1 MASINCK
8 GKLIDLN
15 IPRVMGILNLTP
27 DSFYDGG
34 IYKNEKDVLLK
45 AEKMLTDGAT
55 FIDVGA
61 YSSRPGADD
70 IAVEVELARIVP
82 IIELLVKEFP
92 EILISVDTFRAKIA
106 KETIEAGAA
115 LVNDISAGFLDENM
129 ISTVA
134 ILKVPYILMH
144 MRGTPQTMKELN
156 TYDNLVKEVLFYFSE
171 RIKTAREAGID
182 DIILDPG
189 FGFAKNIK
197 QNFEM
202 LDKFELF
209 GIAELPVLAGLSR
222 KSLIYKT
229 LHIEIEEAL
238 NGTTVLNTIAL
249 QKGASILR
257 VHDVKPAVEAVKL
270 YNALKGAPA
279 ES

>member
-1 MASINCK
+1 
-8 GKLIDLN
+8 
-15 IPRVMGILNLTP
+15 MGILNLTP

-34 IYKNEKDVLLK
+34 SYKNEKDVLLK
-45 AEKMLTDGAT
+45 VEKMLTDGAT
-55 FIDVGA
+55 FVDVGA

-70 IAVEVELARIVP
+70 ITVEVELARILP

-115 LVNDISAGFLDENM
+115 LINDIAAGFLDKNM
-129 ISTVA
+129 MSTVA
-134 ILKVPYILMH
+134 TLKVPYILMH

-171 RIKTAREAGID
+171 RIKTAREAGVD

-257 VHDVKPAVEAVKL
+257 VHDAKPAVEAVKL
-270 YNALKGAPA
+270 YNALKGVPA

>member
-1 MASINCK
+1 
-8 GKLIDLN
+8 
-15 IPRVMGILNLTP
+15 MGILNLTP

-34 IYKNEKDVLLK
+34 SYKNEKDVLLK
-45 AEKMLTDGAT
+45 VEKMLTDGAT

-70 IAVEVELARIVP
+70 IAVEVELARILP
-82 IIELLVKEFP
+82 IIELLVNEFP

-115 LVNDISAGFLDENM
+115 LINDISAGFLDENM

-134 ILKVPYILMH
+134 TLKVPYILMH

-209 GIAELPVLAGLSR
+209 GIAELPTLAGLSR

-229 LHIEIEEAL
+229 LHIEIEDAL

-270 YNALKGAPA
+270 YNALKGTPA